1 MSLKTPQLCQK
12 TWFGEEIRHFCL
24 RKQTK
29 AAQLKL
35 AAHLGAKEQQCRGV
49 GWLSTFPAHQ
59 NWESILAPQPVQP
72 QGLANL
78 HSLYPSPCIPALAW
92 PLSKLPQILWAL
104 CRGRVFSPCWDGHH
118 SGGTCCMLVFS
129 WEPSDHFREKIE
141 SLSRNTPG

>member
-1 MSLKTPQLCQK
+1 MVWGGNKTFLLEK
-12 TWFGEEIRHFCL
+12 TDKSSPAQADSPLRSQGAAVQRGGMAVHLPSPSELGEHPGIP
-24 RKQTK
+24 T
-29 AAQLKL
+29 
-35 AAHLGAKEQQCRGV
+35 
-49 GWLSTFPAHQ
+49 SPAT
-59 NWESILAPQPVQP
+59 
-72 QGLANL
+72 GANL

-141 SLSRNTPG
+141 SLSRNTPR